1 MEPLESFNTIQD
13 NKTRYS
19 VMEISRR
26 QLLATASSTLLLA
39 GGVGCSASRRPYRL
53 LDDEQAAT
61 LTALCEQIIPTD
73 ETPGAAWAH
82 VVKFI
87 DRQLV
92 YHYQQHVAGYR
103 TGLSG
108 LNRAALAQF
117 RSSFAELPFDTQTEL
132 VAAMEKG
139 ELGVAEWSAGDQKA
153 FFRTVRDHTMQGYYG
168 DPRHGG
174 NRDLVSWR
182 ALGVPHPPVRGRD
195 DYRFPK
201 EGRSAV
207 APSQPAVEGLR

>member
-1 MEPLESFNTIQD
+1 M
-13 NKTRYS
+13 R
-19 VMEISRR
+19 VSRR
-26 QLLATASSTLLLA
+26 RLLASASSALLFA
-39 GGVGCSASRRPYRL
+39 GGSACSRTRRSYRL
-53 LDDEQAAT
+53 LDDGQAST
-61 LTALCEQIIPTD
+61 LSALCEQIIPTD

-92 YHYQQHVAGYR
+92 YHYQQHVALYR
-103 TGLSG
+103 EGLAAMEA
-108 LNRAALAQF
+108 AALAQH
-117 RSSFAELPFDTQTEL
+117 RSNFAALPFESQTAMVAALERGEL
-132 VAAMEKG
+132 VVPSWPPAA
-139 ELGVAEWSAGDQKA
+139 QKA

-174 NRDLVSWR
+174 NREMVAWR

-201 EGRSAV
+201 KPTADRC
-207 APSQPAVEGLR
+207 PATVSTEAAR

>member
-1 MEPLESFNTIQD
+1 LFVGGSACSR
-13 NKTRYS
+13 TRRS
-19 VMEISRR
+19 
-26 QLLATASSTLLLA
+26 
-39 GGVGCSASRRPYRL
+39 YRL
-53 LDDEQAAT
+53 LDDGQAST
-61 LTALCEQIIPTD
+61 LSALCEQIIPTD

-92 YHYQQHVAGYR
+92 YHYQQHVALYR
-103 TGLSG
+103 EGLAG
-108 LNRAALAQF
+108 LEAAALAQH
-117 RSSFAELPFDTQTEL
+117 RSNFAALPFDAQTSMV
-132 VAAMEKG
+132 VALEKG
-139 ELGVAEWSAGDQKA
+139 ELGIPTWSPAAQKA

-174 NRDLVSWR
+174 NREMVAWR

-201 EGRSAV
+201 ESAADWCPTTV
-207 APSQPAVEGLR
+207 STEAAR

>member
-1 MEPLESFNTIQD
+1 MGGSSCSR
-13 NKTRYS
+13 TRRS
-19 VMEISRR
+19 
-26 QLLATASSTLLLA
+26 
-39 GGVGCSASRRPYRL
+39 YRL
-53 LDDEQAAT
+53 LDDGQAST
-61 LTALCEQIIPTD
+61 LSALCEQIIPTD

-92 YHYQQHVAGYR
+92 YHYQQHLSLYR
-103 TGLSG
+103 EGLAALQAS
-108 LNRAALAQF
+108 ALAQH
-117 RSSFAELPFDTQTEL
+117 RSDFAALPFDAQTL
-132 VAAMEKG
+132 MVVALEKG
-139 ELGVAEWSAGDQKA
+139 ELGVPNWSAAAQKA

-174 NRDLVSWR
+174 NREMVAWR

-201 EGRSAV
+201 APVTALYPSSASTE
-207 APSQPAVEGLR
+207 AAR